1 MKPICSAPLAI
12 CAFIAC
18 GQVHAQGLGAPVDK
32 RFLVAAQ
39 AAMKLPP
46 AIEVVGEGAI
56 APMTV
61 ARAGNSEPLSAA
73 LKTIVPADYQVL
85 LGAGVVESVR
95 TSWPAGVTWTAALG
109 TALRGVSLR
118 AVVAHDAREVAVT
131 IAPRVD
137 DTAKRPWT
145 VLVGDGTVRRALA
158 RWTSSAGLTLSW
170 EPSGPVPVRA
180 DWTHSGTLDEALA
193 ALGKDLATG
202 EQPLCLRRYANGVVR
217 VTLPESCPVEPTT
230 RPVLRPTAPAASSTR
245 DPHADPKPLTN
256 PSYSAGGA

>member
-1 MKPICSAPLAI
+1 MKPTYTVPLAI
-12 CAFIAC
+12 CALVVC
-18 GQVHAQGLGAPVDK
+18 GQVNAQGLGAPVDK
-32 RFLVAAQ
+32 RFLVAAP

-46 AIEVVGEGAI
+46 AVTVVGESTS

-61 ARAGNSEPLSAA
+61 VRAGNNEPLSAA
-73 LKTIVPADYQVL
+73 LKAIVPADYQVL
-85 LGAGVVESVR
+85 LGAGVVESAR

-109 TALRGVSLR
+109 SALRGLSLR
-118 AVVAHDAREVAVT
+118 AVVAHDAREVALT

-137 DTAKRPWT
+137 DTAMRPWT

-170 EPSGPVPVRA
+170 EPAGPVPVRA

-217 VTLPESCPVEPTT
+217 VTLPENCPVEPSA
-230 RPVLRPTAPAASSTR
+230 RPALRPTAPARDAPSDRKPST
-245 DPHADPKPLTN
+245 D